1 MGCPW
6 IGPVRRPLPDPVAT
20 RRTYSQ
26 NTMEVRYTELANLL
40 VKQITDGK
48 YVVGD
53 RLPSEVE
60 LGEQFQVSRTTVRS
74 ALNIVEGLGL
84 ISRKRRA
91 GTVVQ
96 STETSNS
103 YTKSLHSIEDLVN
116 YASYT
121 ERHIL
126 GIADIVAD
134 EHLAAALE
142 CKPGQHWLKVQM
154 LRSEKNEPKVPICW
168 TDAYLDPK
176 EGHDIVHLIQ
186 DGTGLIC
193 NLIEKHSGRAVQ
205 DLKQQIGATSISEEM
220 APHLQAEAHTP
231 GLEITRQ
238 YLDQA
243 KQKFLITVSTYP
255 ADKFKFTFWMHRTV
269 ATEL

>member
-1 MGCPW
+1 
-6 IGPVRRPLPDPVAT
+6 
-20 RRTYSQ
+20 
-26 NTMEVRYTELANLL
+26 MEVRYTELANLL

-48 YVVGD
+48 YKVGD

-96 STETSNS
+96 SVETTNS

-126 GIADIVAD
+126 SISDIVAD
-134 EHLAAALE
+134 EPL
-142 CKPGQHWLKVQM
+142 
-154 LRSEKNEPKVPICW
+154 
-168 TDAYLDPK
+168 
-176 EGHDIVHLIQ
+176 
-186 DGTGLIC
+186 
-193 NLIEKHSGRAVQ
+193 
-205 DLKQQIGATSISEEM
+205 
-220 APHLQAEAHTP
+220 
-231 GLEITRQ
+231 
-238 YLDQA
+238 
-243 KQKFLITVSTYP
+243 
-255 ADKFKFTFWMHRTV
+255 
-269 ATEL
+269 